1 MKFADASLISEFKA
15 QIDGALGS
23 FVSNQIA
30 QLESIGSELTPV
42 GNALSHFILDS
53 GKRLRPIFATAGYMG
68 AGKEPTSEIYRA
80 AAALE
85 LIHVCALIHDDLMDG
100 SDTRRGAPAIHKE
113 FENIHRKE
121 HLAGNP
127 VQFGE
132 SSAILIGDLAL
143 VWAGKAL
150 ASSGIS
156 GDQFA
161 RAFSVFSELQIELMA
176 GQFLDVNEQTSH
188 SSSIERSRK
197 IARYKSG
204 KYTIERPLHFGAAL
218 AGNNSLISSYTDF
231 GIPLGEAFQLRDD
244 ILGVFG
250 EPEVTGKPA
259 GDDLLEGKRTVLI
272 AKSFEL
278 AGASGSLLLTQVL
291 GNRSASQEMVEKAKG
306 IIIESGA
313 LKFVENLIEEL
324 VNNSLKSVRGLPNE
338 ELLTR
343 LAEMTT
349 KRSS

>member
-1 MKFADASLISEFKA
+1 MCSS
-15 QIDGALGS
+15 
-23 FVSNQIA
+23 
-30 QLESIGSELTPV
+30 
-42 GNALSHFILDS
+42 
-53 GKRLRPIFATAGYMG
+53 
-68 AGKEPTSEIYRA
+68 
-80 AAALE
+80 
-85 LIHVCALIHDDLMDG
+85 DL
-100 SDTRRGAPAIHKE
+100 
-113 FENIHRKE
+113 

-204 KYTIERPLHFGAAL
+204 KYTIERPLHFGAEL

-250 EPEVTGKPA
+250 EPVVTGKPA
-259 GDDLLEGKRTVLI
+259 GDDLLEDR
-272 AKSFEL
+272 KS
-278 AGASGSLLLTQVL
+278 
-291 GNRSASQEMVEKAKG
+291 
-306 IIIESGA
+306 
-313 LKFVENLIEEL
+313 
-324 VNNSLKSVRGLPNE
+324 
-338 ELLTR
+338 TR
-343 LAEMTT
+343 LN
-349 KRSS
+349 SSH

>member
-1 MKFADASLISEFKA
+1 MTGYPSVVKSELLTQA
-15 QIDGALGS
+15 RTDIDGALQRFIAQESKSLLEIGDELS
-23 FVSNQIA
+23 AVSNA
-30 QLESIGSELTPV
+30 MERYVLAG
-42 GNALSHFILDS
+42 
-53 GKRLRPIFATAGYMG
+53 GKRLRPLFAYVGYLG
-68 AGKEPTSEIYRA
+68 SGKEINQNHIAALTS
-80 AAALE
+80 LE
-85 LIHVCALIHDDLMDG
+85 LIHVCALMHDDLMDG
-100 SDTRRGAPAIHKE
+100 SDTRRGKPAIHK
-113 FENIHRKE
+113 
-121 HLAGNP
+121 
-127 VQFGE
+127 QFGD
-132 SSAILIGDLAL
+132 AAAVLIGDLAL

-150 ASSGIS
+150 ASSGIA
-156 GDQFA
+156 GDLFE

-188 SSSIERSRK
+188 TSSIERSRK

-218 AGNNSLISSYTDF
+218 AGSNSLISSYTDY

-291 GNRSASQEMVEKAKG
+291 GNRSASYEMVEKAKG

-343 LAEMTT
+343 LAQITT